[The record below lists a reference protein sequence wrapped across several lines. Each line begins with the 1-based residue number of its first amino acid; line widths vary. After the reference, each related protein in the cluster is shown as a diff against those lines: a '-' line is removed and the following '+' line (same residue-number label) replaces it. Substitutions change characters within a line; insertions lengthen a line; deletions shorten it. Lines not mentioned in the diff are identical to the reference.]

1 MVINEVPGNVP
12 QKTKGLIG
20 EGSPV
25 LPSPPPRS
33 LRQSKRPPSSP
44 SSTMMMIEV
53 ERSVKVRMD
62 VWSSQA
68 IFFFSFFVSRIYG
81 LWLRFPP
88 FLFIFD
94 RQKDNGMCTIMSG
107 IEGVLWYFDTSLI
120 RLQRTRIVENRKGS
134 QTDTDLFLNLWCTMC
149 WFIRTPN
156 MKTYVRVL
164 PKLPYDCDPPIPP
177 HSDQGIEPIG
187 SGVCLIVFDVE
198 GQVRTDRS
206 LTLELN
212 F

>member
-81 LWLRFPP
+81 LWLRFPS

-120 RLQRTRIVENRKGS
+120 RLQRTRTVKDRKRS
-134 QTDTDLFLNLWCTMC
+134 QMDTDLFPGGLMHYVLIHSNFEHENICPSTAKTALWLRSSDTSSPVSGY
-149 WFIRTPN
+149 RTN
-156 MKTYVRVL
+156 RQWSL
-164 PKLPYDCDPPIPP
+164 FD
-177 HSDQGIEPIG
+177 
-187 SGVCLIVFDVE
+187 LIW
-198 GQVRTDRS
+198 RRRS
-206 LTLELN
+206 STN
-212 F
+212 RS

>member
-1 MVINEVPGNVP
+1 MVINEVPGNAP

-81 LWLRFPP
+81 LWLRFPS

-120 RLQRTRIVENRKGS
+120 RLQRTRTVKDRKRS
-134 QTDTDLFLNLWCTMC
+134 QTDTNLFPGGLMHYVLIHSNVEHENLCPSTAKTALWLRSSDTSSPGSDY
-149 WFIRTPN
+149 RTN
-156 MKTYVRVL
+156 RQWSL
-164 PKLPYDCDPPIPP
+164 
-177 HSDQGIEPIG
+177 
-187 SGVCLIVFDVE
+187 FDHIW
-198 GQVRTDRS
+198 RRRS
-206 LTLELN
+206 STN
-212 F
+212 RS

>member
-12 QKTKGLIG
+12 QKNKCLIG

-25 LPSPPPRS
+25 LPSAPPRS
-33 LRQSKRPPSSP
+33 LRQGKRPPSSP

-81 LWLRFPP
+81 LWLRFPS

-120 RLQRTRIVENRKGS
+120 RLQRTRTVKDRKRS
-134 QTDTDLFLNLWCTMC
+134 QMDTDLFPGGLMHYVLIHSNFEHENICPSTAKTALWLRSSDTSSPVSGY
-149 WFIRTPN
+149 RTN
-156 MKTYVRVL
+156 RQWSL
-164 PKLPYDCDPPIPP
+164 FD
-177 HSDQGIEPIG
+177 
-187 SGVCLIVFDVE
+187 LIW
-198 GQVRTDRS
+198 RRRS
-206 LTLELN
+206 STN
-212 F
+212 RS

>member
-33 LRQSKRPPSSP
+33 LRQGKRPPSSP

-81 LWLRFPP
+81 LWLRFPS

-120 RLQRTRIVENRKGS
+120 RLQRTRTVKDRKRS
-134 QTDTDLFLNLWCTMC
+134 QMDTDLFPGGLMHYVLIHSNFEHENICPSTAKTALWLRSSDTSSPVSGY
-149 WFIRTPN
+149 RTN
-156 MKTYVRVL
+156 RQWSL
-164 PKLPYDCDPPIPP
+164 FD
-177 HSDQGIEPIG
+177 
-187 SGVCLIVFDVE
+187 LIW
-198 GQVRTDRS
+198 RRRS
-206 LTLELN
+206 STN
-212 F
+212 RS

>member
-53 ERSVKVRMD
+53 ERSVEVRMD
-62 VWSSQA
+62 VWSSHA
-68 IFFFSFFVSRIYG
+68 IFFFLSSSPG
-81 LWLRFPP
+81 FPP

-94 RQKDNGMCTIMSG
+94 RQKDNAMCTIMSG

-120 RLQRTRIVENRKGS
+120 RLQRTRIVENRKRS
-134 QTDTDLFLNLWCTMC
+134 QTDTDLFLNVWCTMR
-149 WFIRTPN
+149 WFIRTSNHENLCPS
-156 MKTYVRVL
+156 TARTAL
-164 PKLPYDCDPPIPP
+164 WLRS
-177 HSDQGIEPIG
+177 SDTSSPV
-187 SGVCLIVFDVE
+187 SGYRTNRQWSLFDLIW
-198 GQVRTDRS
+198 RRRS
-206 LTLELN
+206 STN
-212 F
+212 RS

>member
-53 ERSVKVRMD
+53 ERSVEVRMD

-81 LWLRFPP
+81 LWLRFPS

-120 RLQRTRIVENRKGS
+120 RLQRTRTVKDRKRS
-134 QTDTDLFLNLWCTMC
+134 QMDTDLFPGGLMHYVLIHSNFEHENICPSTAKTALWLRSSDTSSPVSGY
-149 WFIRTPN
+149 RTN
-156 MKTYVRVL
+156 RQWSL
-164 PKLPYDCDPPIPP
+164 FD
-177 HSDQGIEPIG
+177 
-187 SGVCLIVFDVE
+187 LIW
-198 GQVRTDRS
+198 RRRS
-206 LTLELN
+206 STN
-212 F
+212 RS

>member
-53 ERSVKVRMD
+53 ERSVKVRMN

-81 LWLRFPP
+81 LWLRFPS

-120 RLQRTRIVENRKGS
+120 RLQRTRTVKDRKRS
-134 QTDTDLFLNLWCTMC
+134 QMDTDLFPGGLMHYVLIHSNFEHENICPSTAKTALWLRSSDTSSPVSGY
-149 WFIRTPN
+149 RTN
-156 MKTYVRVL
+156 RQWSL
-164 PKLPYDCDPPIPP
+164 FD
-177 HSDQGIEPIG
+177 
-187 SGVCLIVFDVE
+187 LIW
-198 GQVRTDRS
+198 RRRS
-206 LTLELN
+206 STN
-212 F
+212 RS

>member
-88 FLFIFD
+88 LLFNFD

-120 RLQRTRIVENRKGS
+120 RLQRTRTVKDRKRS
-134 QTDTDLFLNLWCTMC
+134 QMDTDLFPGGLMHYVLIHSNFEHENICPSTAKTALWLRSSDTSSPVSGY
-149 WFIRTPN
+149 RTN
-156 MKTYVRVL
+156 RQWSL
-164 PKLPYDCDPPIPP
+164 
-177 HSDQGIEPIG
+177 
-187 SGVCLIVFDVE
+187 FDRIWRRRS
-198 GQVRTDRS
+198 RTNRS
-206 LTLELN
+206 
-212 F
+212 